1 MTDEITRREK
11 KRKRNKKKIMY
22 DGATSLEYRGL
33 KCLEGREFIVVTFDL
48 ST

>member
-1 MTDEITRREK
+1 
-11 KRKRNKKKIMY
+11 MY

-33 KCLEGREFIVVTFDL
+33 KCPEGRKFIVVTFDL